1 MPDKDTPVIYVVDDE
16 LSIRKAM
23 ERLMISMEL
32 AVQTFSSGEEFLV
45 EKVRDNNACLIA
57 DIKMSPMGGLE
68 LQRQLIKRGSKI
80 PVIFITAFDS
90 ENVRQAAKDAGAV
103 GYFRKP
109 VDAQA
114 LIDSIRWALSLE
126 PSPKTHMDR

>member
-1 MPDKDTPVIYVVDDE
+1 MPDKQTPMIYIVDDE
-16 LSIRKAM
+16 HSIRKAM

-32 AVQTFSSGEEFLV
+32 KVRTFSSGEDFLV
-45 EKVRDNNACLIA
+45 EKISDHNACLIA

-68 LQRQLIKRGSKI
+68 LQKKLIKRGSKI

-90 ENVRQAAKDAGAV
+90 ETVRQEAKEAGAA

-114 LIDSIRWALSLE
+114 LIDSIRWALSQE
-126 PSPKTHMDR
+126 FRDH